1 MLVKWT
7 KSIPGGERRGFVEGR
22 EFDWPMQIISK
33 LRADYGHDCLVMV
46 GTLADRNARQKSRN
60 ERKEGMKLSRQERL
74 GVRQER
80 TDVVS
85 YPEFVETQE
94 SPREAPRR
102 RPGRPRKV
110 RVVQELEEMP
120 ADENEPVTTDEL
132 MATA

>member
-7 KSIPGGERRGFVEGR
+7 KSIPGGEKRGFVEGR

-33 LRADYGHDCLVMV
+33 LRADYGQDCLVMV

-80 TDVVS
+80 V
-85 YPEFVETQE
+85 EFVETQE
-94 SPREAPRR
+94 PPRESPRR

-110 RVVQELEEMP
+110 RVVHELETMP
-120 ADENEPVTTDEL
+120 VDENEPVTTDEL

>member
-7 KSIPGGERRGFVEGR
+7 KSIPGGEKRGFVEGR

-33 LRADYGHDCLVMV
+33 LRADYGQGCLIMV

-74 GVRQER
+74 GVRHER

-94 SPREAPRR
+94 PPRESPRR
-102 RPGRPRKV
+102 RPGRPRKPV
-110 RVVQELEEMP
+110 DLEVDP
-120 ADENEPVTTDEL
+120 NEPVTTDEL